1 MKKSY
6 PDPVIQTAKSGM
18 EISIIK
24 EFCKGCGICVEFC
37 PKDVLALGSD
47 LKVNCINI
55 EACNGDALCEL
66 RCPDFAIFVKNPKKK
81 AAKK

>member
-1 MKKSY
+1 MKKYY
-6 PDPVIQTAKSGM
+6 PKPVSCKAKSGI
-18 EISIIK
+18 EIDIIK

-47 LKVNCINI
+47 FKVNAVNM

-66 RCPDFAIFVKNPKKK
+66 RCPDFAIFVKKPKKTK
-81 AAKK
+81 EK

>member
-1 MKKSY
+1 MKKIY
-6 PDPVIQTAKSGM
+6 PNPVVSKSKSEI

-47 LKVNCINI
+47 LKVNCVNI
-55 EACNGDALCEL
+55 EACNGDKLCEL
-66 RCPDFAIFVKNPKKK
+66 RCPDFAIFVNKQKKSK
-81 AAKK
+81 EK

>member
-6 PDPVIQTAKSGM
+6 PKPVEYKAKSGI
-18 EISIIK
+18 EIHVIK

-37 PKDVLALGSD
+37 PKDVLNLGND
-47 LKVNCINI
+47 LKVNAPNI

-66 RCPDFAIFVKNPKKK
+66 RCPDFAIFVKKLKKNK
-81 AAKK
+81 

>member
-1 MKKSY
+1 MKKNY
-6 PDPVIQTAKSGM
+6 PKPVNYKAKSGI
-18 EISIIK
+18 EIDVIK

-47 LKVNCINI
+47 FKVSAVNM

-66 RCPDFAIFVKNPKKK
+66 RCPDFAIFVKNPKKTK
-81 AAKK
+81 PK

>member
-6 PDPVIQTAKSGM
+6 PSPVVQTAKTNI

-24 EFCKGCGICVEFC
+24 EFCKGCAICVEFC
-37 PKDVLALGSD
+37 PKDVLVLGND

-55 EACNGDALCEL
+55 DACNGDGLCEL
-66 RCPDFAIFVKNPKKK
+66 RCPDFAIFIKNPKKK
-81 AAKK
+81 VVKK